1 MKIASQA
8 SKKANVLML
17 SFFSSLGVACSMKMS
32 LDLVSLKFFIYPGFC
47 KNLFYLVLGIYFP
60 AKPA

>member
-1 MKIASQA
+1 MKIAFQC

-17 SFFSSLGVACSMKMS
+17 SFFSSVGMACSMKMS

-47 KNLFYLVLGIYFP
+47 KIFVLFGPRDLFSC
-60 AKPA
+60 